1 MAKARSGVPQVGVVG
16 LGIMGSAMASNM
28 LKAGFRVTGFDVVA
42 GARAALAKEGGK
54 AARSAAE
61 VARAAPIVITS
72 LPTPAAVESVAQE
85 IAKTRRKGVI
95 VVETSTMPLETKER
109 ARAILAQAGIS
120 MMDCPLSGTGAQARV
135 KDLLVYASGPKA
147 AFDACAEIFPGF
159 SRGHYYLGAFGNGS
173 KMKYIANHLVAIH
186 NVAAGEAMTL
196 ASKAGLDLQQVLD
209 VVAGGAG
216 GSRMFQVRGPMMVAN
231 DYSDATMKVE
241 VWQKDMHI
249 IGEFATQ
256 LDCPVPLFAT
266 SAPIYTAAM
275 ASGHAKDDTASVCAV
290 LEGMAGVKRA
300 PARRRAKPAA
310 RRKS

>member
-1 MAKARSGVPQVGVVG
+1 MATKGGKDNAAPHVGVIG

-28 LKAGFRVTGFDVVA
+28 LKAGFRVTGFDVVPA
-42 GARAALAKEGGK
+42 ARTVLAKEGGR
-54 AARSAAE
+54 AARSAGE

-72 LPTPAAVESVAQE
+72 LPTAAAVESVAAE
-85 IAKTRRKGVI
+85 IAATKRRGLI

-109 ARAILAQAGIS
+109 ARAILAKAGITL
-120 MMDCPLSGTGAQARV
+120 MDCPLSGTGAQARA

-147 AFDACAEIFPGF
+147 AFDQCAAIFPGF
-159 SRGHYYLGAFGNGS
+159 SRGHYYLGVFGNGS
-173 KMKYIANHLVAIH
+173 KMKYVANHLVAIH

-196 ASKAGLDLQQVLD
+196 AAKAGLDLQQVLD

-216 GSRMFQVRGPMMVAN
+216 GSRMLQVRGPMMVAN

-256 LDCPVPLFAT
+256 LDCPVPLFAA

-275 ASGHAKDDTASVCAV
+275 ASGLAKQDTAAVCAV
-290 LEGMAGVKRA
+290 LESMAGVTRKPARKRA
-300 PARRRAKPAA
+300 K
-310 RRKS
+310 K